1 MIYLN
6 FIVNFD
12 FFNMKKVW
20 IGLYFFDTIKQVID
34 MDELKK
40 YGKNIL
46 INDYEASVL
55 LKYNIDVTK
64 CSSIDEVLLLVDRVD
79 DDLSDEEYD
88 ELDYVASVLAERKY
102 YMETNK

>member
-1 MIYLN
+1 M
-6 FIVNFD
+6 
-12 FFNMKKVW
+12 
-20 IGLYFFDTIKQVID
+20 
-34 MDELKK
+34 
-40 YGKNIL
+40 
-46 INDYEASVL
+46 
-55 LKYNIDVTK
+55 KYNIDVTK

>member
-1 MIYLN
+1 
-6 FIVNFD
+6 
-12 FFNMKKVW
+12 
-20 IGLYFFDTIKQVID
+20 

-40 YGKNIL
+40 IGKNIL
-46 INDYEASVL
+46 INNYEESVL

-79 DDLSDEEYD
+79 DDLTNEEYD
-88 ELDYVASVLAERKY
+88 ELDYVAGTLAERKY

>member
-1 MIYLN
+1 
-6 FIVNFD
+6 
-12 FFNMKKVW
+12 
-20 IGLYFFDTIKQVID
+20 

-46 INDYEASVL
+46 INDYEKSIL

-64 CSSIDEVLLLVDRVD
+64 CASIDEVLLLVDRLEI
-79 DDLSDEEYD
+79 DLDDEEYD
-88 ELDYVASVLAERKY
+88 ELDYVASSLAERKY

>member
-1 MIYLN
+1 MIY
-6 FIVNFD
+6 
-12 FFNMKKVW
+12 
-20 IGLYFFDTIKQVID
+20 

-46 INDYEASVL
+46 INDYEKTIL
-55 LKYNIDVTK
+55 LKYNIDATK
-64 CSSIDEVLLLVDRVD
+64 CSSIDEVLLLVDRVA

-88 ELDYVASVLAERKY
+88 ELDYVASTLAERKY

>member
-1 MIYLN
+1 
-6 FIVNFD
+6 
-12 FFNMKKVW
+12 
-20 IGLYFFDTIKQVID
+20 

-55 LKYNIDVTK
+55 LKYNIHVTK
-64 CSSIDEVLLLVDRVD
+64 CNSIDEVLLLVDRVD

-88 ELDYVASVLAERKY
+88 ELDYVASTLAERKY

>member
-1 MIYLN
+1 
-6 FIVNFD
+6 
-12 FFNMKKVW
+12 
-20 IGLYFFDTIKQVID
+20 

-46 INDYEASVL
+46 INDYEKNIL

-64 CSSIDEVLLLVDRVD
+64 CASIDEVLLLVDRLEY
-79 DDLSDEEYD
+79 DLDDEEYD
-88 ELDYVASVLAERKY
+88 ELDYVANSLAERKY

>member
-1 MIYLN
+1 
-6 FIVNFD
+6 
-12 FFNMKKVW
+12 
-20 IGLYFFDTIKQVID
+20 

-46 INDYEASVL
+46 INDYEKSIL

-64 CSSIDEVLLLVDRVD
+64 CNSLDEVLLLVDRVD
-79 DDLSDEEYD
+79 DDLEDAEYD
-88 ELDYVASVLAERKY
+88 ELDYVASTLAERKY